1 MIGRPPPRL
10 RRFGGTGW
18 RPIMRSFTTL
28 LILTLAVSAAA
39 QVIKQERPGIVNFSK
54 LDAVVACG
62 GATETSALDGL
73 AKDGFKSVI
82 NLRLASEANANI
94 ELNAAHARSLRL
106 NYIHIPFNAQQPE
119 PRVLDEFLAAIA
131 NKANQPAYVHCG
143 SANRVGAVWLAKR
156 VLQDG
161 WTIEKATE
169 EAKLIG
175 LRSEPL
181 EKFALA
187 YIAAHKK

>member
-1 MIGRPPPRL
+1 
-10 RRFGGTGW
+10 
-18 RPIMRSFTTL
+18 MRALSVTAL
-28 LILTLAVSAAA
+28 VLTLSIAVLA
-39 QVIKQERPGIVNFSK
+39 QTKQERAGIVNFTK
-54 LDAVVACG
+54 VDAVVACG

-94 ELNAAHARSLRL
+94 ELNASHARSLRL
-106 NYIHIPFNAQQPE
+106 NYIHIPFNAAQPE
-119 PRVLDEFLAAIA
+119 PKVLDEFLAAIA

-143 SANRVGAVWLAKR
+143 SANRVGAVWLVKR

-181 EKFALA
+181 EKFALS
-187 YIAAHKK
+187 YIATHKK

>member
-1 MIGRPPPRL
+1 
-10 RRFGGTGW
+10 
-18 RPIMRSFTTL
+18 MRSLVAL
-28 LILTLAVSAAA
+28 LAIAGAVSVAA
-39 QVIKQERPGIVNFSK
+39 QVTKQERAGIVNFSRV
-54 LDAVVACG
+54 DAVVACG

-181 EKFALA
+181 EKFALS